1 MKLFLYSVFKK
12 FIKMSA
18 KVQINL
24 SGENDVELNLAYQIK
39 NNDMLIS
46 LQDNEGGEIISDKLS
61 QFSSINI
68 DDSNALKITLKG
80 PKFSREITFEKE
92 NEASDFFLTI
102 QKIAK
107 LTQLPGEKRSLLITI
122 MPQQAGVTDYVPLLG
137 FLNKTISTTYK
148 TVKTIMKGKDLEV
161 PKEESVVEADG
172 FTLGYIHKS
181 ISDVAL
187 SEYDTDSINDN
198 SKILTADSEIHK
210 IDFSKTS
217 AAESDLDV
225 LRITESLQRISS
237 LTFTESQ
244 IYSIWNKFLLPRGIQ
259 MVQLYEDYQKIKT
272 QWTTLLK
279 GQWTHSFSLRSFV
292 YNSETLIKE
301 SKILSTLPYNRIAF
315 DVLISRMYCF
325 FYFSLRIN

>member
-1 MKLFLYSVFKK
+1 MKLFLYFRFKK
-12 FIKMSA
+12 FNKMSA

-39 NNDMLIS
+39 NNDMSIS

-80 PKFSREITFEKE
+80 TKFSREITFEKE

-198 SKILTADSEIHK
+198 SKISTPDSEIHK

-217 AAESDLDV
+217 AAESDLDIENNGISPTNFKFNFY
-225 LRITESLQRISS
+225 RESNLFN
-237 LTFTESQ
+237 LE
-244 IYSIWNKFLLPRGIQ
+244 
-259 MVQLYEDYQKIKT
+259 
-272 QWTTLLK
+272 
-279 GQWTHSFSLRSFV
+279 
-292 YNSETLIKE
+292 
-301 SKILSTLPYNRIAF
+301 
-315 DVLISRMYCF
+315 
-325 FYFSLRIN
+325 